1 MTTHFSPMRT
11 RVSRTHEPADWPLTT
26 QVTATALALLMAV
39 PFPALAQQ
47 LPTGGSVAAGSAT
60 IGAPQKGTL
69 NINQSSNQAIIN
81 WNTFSVGA
89 GGTVNF
95 NQPSSSAATLNRAAQ
110 RHHRLPEPSTR
121 PALSCW

>member
-1 MTTHFSPMRT
+1 MTNDWLLIT
-11 RVSRTHEPADWPLTT
+11 RVT
-26 QVTATALALLMAV
+26 VIALALVMAV

-47 LPTGGSVAAGSAT
+47 LPTGGAVAAGSAT

-81 WNTFSVGA
+81 WNTFSVGT

-95 NQPSSSAATLNRAAQ
+95 NQPSSSSATLNRVISST
-110 RHHRLPEPSTR
+110 PSSIADQSIIAFAKTFSR
-121 PALSCW
+121 RG